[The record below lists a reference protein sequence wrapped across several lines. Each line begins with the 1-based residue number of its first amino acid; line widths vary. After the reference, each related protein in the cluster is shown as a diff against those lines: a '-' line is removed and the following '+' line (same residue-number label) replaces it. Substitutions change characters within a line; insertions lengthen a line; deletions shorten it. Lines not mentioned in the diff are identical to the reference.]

1 MTEQKSV
8 IFSFFLWDGQA
19 KRGLGAGGNQDR
31 KLCEVMERMSNEERE
46 KRRKKEEKRGYSH
59 RWIKPDRHTTF
70 MPPDEEPRMRR

>member
-31 KLCEVMERMSNEERE
+31 KLCEVMERMSNEERG
-46 KRRKKEEKRGYSH
+46 KEEK
-59 RWIKPDRHTTF
+59 KKKKEATHTGGSNLTVTQLLCLL
-70 MPPDEEPRMRR
+70 MKNLA